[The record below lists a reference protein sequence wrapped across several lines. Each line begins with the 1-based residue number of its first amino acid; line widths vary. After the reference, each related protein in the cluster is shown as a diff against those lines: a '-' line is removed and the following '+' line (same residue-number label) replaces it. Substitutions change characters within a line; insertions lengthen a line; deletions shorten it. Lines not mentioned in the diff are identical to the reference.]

1 MRAAKA
7 ERLREGPYVRS
18 TMPHMQRLGIVLAIA
33 LLLLVACGGGD
44 PAASRTPV
52 SAANATTAPLLPTD
66 AHALPE
72 FDLAAYERLLEQLDG
87 TPVLVNFWGSWC
99 GPCRAEAAHLAEA
112 HARFGERVQFLGVD
126 ILDARESAR
135 AFMRE
140 FGWTYPSVYDPPGAI
155 RDGLGLL
162 GQPITLFYD
171 RDGSLI
177 DRWVGPIP
185 EDELTQRLRSLVE

>member
-1 MRAAKA
+1 M
-7 ERLREGPYVRS
+7 RS
-18 TMPHMQRLGIVLAIA
+18 TMPPMQRLRTVVAIA
-33 LLLLVACGGGD
+33 ALCLTACGGADGD
-44 PAASRTPV
+44 ATRTPV
-52 SAANATTAPLLPTD
+52 PAANAASATLLPID

-99 GPCRAEAAHLAEA
+99 GPCRIEAPHLAEA
-112 HARFGERVQFLGVD
+112 HARFGDRVQFLGVD

-140 FGWTYPSVYDPPGAI
+140 FGWSYPSVYDPPGAI

-162 GQPITLFYD
+162 GQPVTLLYD
-171 RDGSLI
+171 GDGSLI
-177 DRWVGPIP
+177 DRWVGPVP
-185 EDELTQRLRSLVE
+185 RDELTRSLRMLID